1 MTQGVTRPWVVSPD
15 DPSGNLSMVLSNTLP
30 SFIFPKIL
38 IWFEVLDSDLDSTIF
53 IIPDGDGTSDW
64 LFGISMMRQTWS
76 KPSSPVIT
84 ALISTERA
92 WLGSLLLATL
102 GPTRVGMVPTSM
114 RSWIRCL
121 SATHFS
127 ISWPGASCY
136 RQFLFIFHEDGMGFG
151 GARWR
156 SGLTRL
162 AVYGNFR
169 L

>member
-76 KPSSPVIT
+76 KLSSPVIT

-92 WLGSLLLATL
+92 
-102 GPTRVGMVPTSM
+102 
-114 RSWIRCL
+114 
-121 SATHFS
+121 
-127 ISWPGASCY
+127 
-136 RQFLFIFHEDGMGFG
+136 
-151 GARWR
+151 
-156 SGLTRL
+156 
-162 AVYGNFR
+162 
-169 L
+169 